1 MKTPLLFMIFNRPE
15 PTWRVFAEI
24 RKARP
29 EKLFIA
35 ADGPRLDRPENIEK
49 CRQAREIIKKIDWPC
64 EVKTLFR
71 EKNLGCKFGAST
83 AITWFFENVE
93 EGIILEDDCLPD
105 QSFFRFCAEMLEHF
119 RDNTKI
125 SMISGCNES
134 QATPSPYSYIYSRY
148 GHLWGWASWRH
159 VWNQYD
165 VTMKIWA
172 SRKNRRLIKKAIN
185 DKYMWN
191 YRVWHYI
198 ETYEGRKDTWDYQ
211 WETYRLLHHQYAVIP
226 TKNMIH
232 NLGFGPEATHTIQT
246 SSYLIM
252 PRQSVEFPLKHNPE
266 IVPNDAYDQ
275 TLRPR
280 VPAYNIYMRR
290 FRTMIRQFCRLVFP
304 SHIFEAILRNVHNKL

>member
-1 MKTPLLFMIFNRPE
+1 MIFNRPE
-15 PTWRVFAEI
+15 PTRRVFAEI

-35 ADGPRLDRPENIEK
+35 ADGPRSDKPEDVEK
-49 CRQAREIIKKIDWPC
+49 CRLTREVIKDLDWPC

-83 AITWFFENVE
+83 AITWFFDNVE

-105 QSFFRFCAEMLEHF
+105 QSFFTFCTELLEHF
-119 RDNTKI
+119 RNNKKI

-134 QATPSPYSYIYSRY
+134 QSTSSPYSYIYSRY
-148 GHLWGWASWRH
+148 GHLWGWASWRR

-172 SRKNRRLIKKAIN
+172 SRNNHRKIRRAIN
-185 DKYMWN
+185 DRQMWN
-191 YRVWHYI
+191 YRLWHYI

-211 WETYRLLHHQYAVIP
+211 WETYRLLHGQLAVIP
-226 TKNMIH
+226 TKNMIQ
-232 NLGFGPEATHTIQT
+232 NLGFGPEATHTTQT

-252 PRQSVEFPLKHNPE
+252 PRQPVEFPLKHNPE
-266 IVPNDAYDQ
+266 IVPDDAYDR

-280 VPAYNIYMRR
+280 VPAYNIHVRR
-290 FRTMIRQFCRLVFP
+290 FRGMIKKFFGLVFP
-304 SHIFEAILRNVHNKL
+304 SQIFESILQKVRRK